1 MITRMITF
9 CGGFVPK
16 HGPNDGLLVPE
27 HGQLSHENDQE
38 RLLLTSWGLQRSLA
52 PRLMTVVHFAT
63 RAENSPIVFEHYDYM
78 ITKEGVSG
86 SNTNDYNIF
95 EMITQGGGTKKAW

>member
-52 PRLMTVVHFAT
+52 PRRMPVVHFAT
-63 RAENSPIVFEHYDYM
+63 RADNSPIVSDNICSE
-78 ITKEGVSG
+78 IWISKGVVVDIQ
-86 SNTNDYNIF
+86 NQLINNNFIF
-95 EMITQGGGTKKAW
+95 SINFL